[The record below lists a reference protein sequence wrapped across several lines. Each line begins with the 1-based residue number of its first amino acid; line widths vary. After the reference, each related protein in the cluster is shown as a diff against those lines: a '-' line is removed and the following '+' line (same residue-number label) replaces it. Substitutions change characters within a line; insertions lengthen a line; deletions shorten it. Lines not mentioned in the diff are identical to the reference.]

1 MLKIENISA
10 GYLSETI
17 LRNFSLSVKKGEIV
31 GIFGPNG
38 AGKTTLLCSVNGL
51 ARVTKGS
58 VRVDGVQ
65 FSRRAASAIRKKIGY
80 APQHFEIDPR
90 TPASA
95 RDVVMMGVYGMKGIL
110 SPPGKEEKKHLEE
123 LAEPLEITALLNKP
137 FGRLSG
143 GEKQKTL
150 IARALIQKPEILLLD
165 EIFAWIDS
173 STQKHILGLLK
184 RLHREKNL
192 TTMLVS
198 HNPGA
203 VRSILTR
210 IVYLEKSKIVFDGK
224 PEECG
229 LPLCCRN

>member
-1 MLKIENISA
+1 MLEIENISA

-17 LRNFSLSVKKGEIV
+17 LRNFSLSVRKGEIV

-58 VRVDGVQ
+58 VRVGGRL
-65 FSRRAASAIRKKIGY
+65 FSRRSASVIRKKIGY

-90 TPASA
+90 IPASA
-95 RDVVMMGVYGMKGIL
+95 RDVVLMGVYGMKGIF
-110 SPPGKEEKKHLEE
+110 SSPGKEEKKHLEE
-123 LAEPLEITALLNKP
+123 LAATLGITRLLSKP
-137 FGRLSG
+137 FGLLSG

-173 STQKHILGLLK
+173 SAQEHILELLK
-184 RLHREKNL
+184 KLHIESGL
-192 TTMLVS
+192 TAMLVS

-203 VRSILTR
+203 VGRILTR
-210 IVYLEKSKIVFDGK
+210 IIRLENSKIVFDGK
-224 PEECG
+224 PGESG